1 MPGNFGRR
9 PGFKA
14 LALGGWQFGGVFE
27 VSTGVPFTA
36 TIGGDALGLKS
47 TDPAIDVPN
56 LLSGPGCKSL
66 SNPGRPLGYIKT
78 QCLAFPNPSTL
89 RGNLGRNT
97 IIGPGLIDLDASLIK
112 NTFVKRISDAFNVQF
127 RAEFFNVLNH
137 ANFAAP
143 LDNRNVFTSAGQA
156 VGNAG
161 VIDSTQT
168 PSREIQLAVK
178 AIW

>member
-1 MPGNFGRR
+1 MPGTFGRR

-27 VSTGVPFTA
+27 MSTGVPFTA

-89 RGNLGRNT
+89 RGNPGQQIGAATRPERLNDAHWLGW
-97 IIGPGLIDLDASLIK
+97 IILCGP
-112 NTFVKRISDAFNVQF
+112 
-127 RAEFFNVLNH
+127 AEV
-137 ANFAAP
+137 
-143 LDNRNVFTSAGQA
+143 R
-156 VGNAG
+156 
-161 VIDSTQT
+161 
-168 PSREIQLAVK
+168 
-178 AIW
+178 